1 MREQLTQYVNLLF
14 AGVKDS
20 DDMRMEILQNTLDK
34 YDDLISQGKSPEAA
48 YRLAI
53 SGIGDISEF
62 LGSEPIPIP
71 SISPALPV
79 ETQDPKRKK
88 LRSLAIALYIICA
101 LPVIVFCEYGHEILG
116 LSITLVIVA
125 IATYLIMITGRK
137 EPEVEPESK
146 KEEPDTPQKKLRKT
160 IHSLLDAIMLAIYL
174 LISFKTK
181 AWAVTWLIFPI
192 FACISGLVDAIWDLK
207 EAKNH
212 EN

>member
-14 AGVKDS
+14 AGAKDS
-20 DDMRMEILQNTLDK
+20 DDMHMEILQNTLDK
-34 YDDLISQGKSPEAA
+34 YDDLVSQGKSPEAA

-53 SGIGDISEF
+53 TGIGDINEI
-62 LGSEPIPIP
+62 LGSKPISSHDIDPV
-71 SISPALPV
+71 LPTAS
-79 ETQDPKRKK
+79 EDPKQKK
-88 LRSLAIALYIICA
+88 IRGLAIALYIICA

-137 EPEVEPESK
+137 EPEVEPKSK
-146 KEEPDTPQKKLRKT
+146 KEEPDTSQKMLRKT
-160 IHSLLDAIMLAIYL
+160 IHSLLDAIMLAVYL

>member
-34 YDDLISQGKSPEAA
+34 YDDLVSQGKSPEAA

-53 SGIGDISEF
+53 SGIGDINEILGTTPNSLPYQPSRPAMESE
-62 LGSEPIPIP
+62 
-71 SISPALPV
+71 
-79 ETQDPKRKK
+79 DPKRKK
-88 LRSLAIALYIICA
+88 LRGLAIALYILCA
-101 LPVIVFCEYGHEILG
+101 LPVIVLSEYGHDILG

-137 EPEVEPESK
+137 EPEVEPKSK
-146 KEEPDTPQKKLRKT
+146 KEEPDTPQKMLRKT
-160 IHSLLDAIMLAIYL
+160 IHSLLDAIMLAVYL